1 MCEHSWQ
8 QVEKGGFA
16 VQQLMALWAMFDTRR
31 RVIIGGAAVAMFAVV
46 LGLARLAAQPGMAL
60 LYAGLENAAAG
71 EVIQALDARG
81 IQYEVRGD
89 AIYVPQP
96 LRDETRLLLAS
107 AGLPTNSH
115 AGYEL
120 LDQLSGFG
128 TTSQMFDAAYWR
140 AKEGEL
146 ARTIVASPHVRAARV
161 HLAPGVTTGFRRD
174 VAPSASVTVTPSAG
188 AFSAVQARAIRYL
201 VASAVAGLQPDA
213 VSVIDGAG
221 GLVYGPDSDP
231 ALGAAPTD
239 RAQDLRRRVER
250 LLDAHVGHG
259 NAVVEVSVETI
270 TEREVIRERRL
281 DPEQRVMLRTET
293 EENTRASTG
302 AAGAGVTVASNLPD
316 GAAGGGG
323 GTTESRESQTRQR
336 NDFDVSEQSREVE
349 RLPGAIRRLSVA
361 VLIDGTRS
369 QDASGAMVWTP
380 RAQDELDALRE
391 LVASAV
397 GFDEARGDTITLRSL
412 PFEPVSALGSEA
424 RAGFLAAADLDLMTL
439 LQWVFLLFALVFV
452 SLFVLRPILQAGKT
466 LPTQSETRALP
477 GASGTLPALMRD
489 PSVPAGFE
497 GNSLAY
503 HSAQAVQPS
512 DEANDPVMRLRQ
524 LIAERQTDSVQ
535 VLRHWMDQPRDPVE
549 RG

>member
-1 MCEHSWQ
+1 
-8 QVEKGGFA
+8 
-16 VQQLMALWAMFDTRR
+16 MFDTRR
-31 RVIIGGAAVAMFAVV
+31 RIIIGGAAVAMFAVV
-46 LGLARLAAQPGMAL
+46 LGLARLASQPGMAL

-81 IQYEVRGD
+81 ILYEVRGD

-96 LRDETRLLLAS
+96 VRDETRLLLAT

-188 AFSAVQARAIRYL
+188 ALSAVQARAIRYL
-201 VASAVAGLQPDA
+201 VASAVAGLQPEA

-221 GLVYGPDSDP
+221 GMVYGPDADP
-231 ALGAAPTD
+231 GLGAAPTD
-239 RAQDLRRRVER
+239 RAMDLRRRVER

-259 NAVVEVSVETI
+259 KAVVEVSVETV
-270 TEREVIRERRL
+270 TDREVIRERRL
-281 DPEQRVMLRTET
+281 DPDQRVMLRSET
-293 EENTRASTG
+293 EESTRTSTG
-302 AAGAGVTVASNLPD
+302 PAASGVTVASNVPD
-316 GAAGGGG
+316 GAAADGG
-323 GTTESRESQTRQR
+323 GTNDSRESQTRQR

-361 VLIDGTRS
+361 VLIDGTRT
-369 QDASGAMVWTP
+369 QDANGDLVWSP
-380 RAQDELDALRE
+380 RPDSELEALRE

-397 GFDEARGDTITLRSL
+397 GFDEGRGDTITLRSL
-412 PFEPVSALGSEA
+412 PFEPVTALGSEA
-424 RAGFLAAADLDLMTL
+424 RAGFLAAADLDIMTL
-439 LQWVFLLFALVFV
+439 LQWGFLLIALVIV
-452 SLFVLRPILQAGKT
+452 ALFVLRPILQASRAAPPSLPVART
-466 LPTQSETRALP
+466 LPNALP
-477 GASGTLPALMRD
+477 VPIRDAAPSTGLEGAALALGGTPQPQPLD
-489 PSVPAGFE
+489 KAG
-497 GNSLAY
+497 
-503 HSAQAVQPS
+503 
-512 DEANDPVMRLRQ
+512 DPVARLRQ
-524 LIAERQTDSVQ
+524 LIAERQPESVQ
-535 VLRHWMDQPRDPVE
+535 VLRHWMDQPRDPS
-549 RG
+549 

>member
-1 MCEHSWQ
+1 MPT
-8 QVEKGGFA
+8 KGGFA

-31 RVIIGGAAVAMFAVV
+31 RIIIGGAAIAMFAVV
-46 LGLARLAAQPGMAL
+46 LGLARMAAQPGMAL

-71 EVIQALDARG
+71 EVVQALDARG
-81 IQYEVRGD
+81 IIYEVRGD

-96 LRDETRLLLAS
+96 QRDETRLLLAS
-107 AGLPTNSH
+107 AGLPANSH

-174 VAPSASVTVTPSAG
+174 VAPSASVTVTPSTG
-188 AFSAVQARAIRYL
+188 ALSAVQARAIRYL
-201 VASAVAGLQPDA
+201 VASAVAGLQPEA

-221 GLVYGPDSDP
+221 GLVYGEDTDAAS
-231 ALGAAPTD
+231 GAALSD

-259 NAVVEVSVETI
+259 NAVVEVSVETV

-281 DPEQRVMLRTET
+281 DPEQRVILRSET

-302 AAGAGVTVASNLPD
+302 AAATGVTVASNLPD
-316 GAAGGGG
+316 GAAGGGT
-323 GTTESRESQTRQR
+323 GTSESRESQTRQR

-369 QDASGAMVWTP
+369 QDANGAMVWTP
-380 RAQDELDALRE
+380 RAESELQALRE

-397 GFDEARGDTITLRSL
+397 GYDEGRGDTITLRSL

-439 LQWVFLLFALVFV
+439 LQWIFLLLALVFV
-452 SLFVLRPILQAGKT
+452 SVFVLRPILQAGRA
-466 LPTQSETRALP
+466 PQQQPDTRMLA
-477 GASGTLPALMRD
+477 GSTGGLPALLRE
-489 PSVPAGFE
+489 PSEMAAFDGGALGYNVAQG
-497 GNSLAY
+497 GQSADDLA
-503 HSAQAVQPS
+503 
-512 DEANDPVMRLRQ
+512 DPVARLRQ

-535 VLRHWMDQPRDPVE
+535 VLRHLMDQPRNPAE